1 MSVAAF
7 GGRAATRV
15 WLAMVATVLIVAVG
29 LVHTPR
35 VSADPVITDA
45 TEALERLSALS
56 REATRANDEVL
67 TAQIRLEDLQGQ
79 LGDAEGRQQKSAR
92 LMADARQQID
102 ALQEIVDKFAF
113 ANYQGIRFD
122 SLFALLTSDSP
133 QDLITQMSAFEII
146 SRDTLERIKDF
157 ESARTTYQGAEQDA
171 REAAA
176 QFRSLTEDA
185 RVQHELLAS
194 RQSALQAQI
203 EEIKELYETLSA
215 EERQQWAGVTVPP
228 GFDPGSLRGSGTGVD
243 IARAALTRLGAP
255 YVWGATGPDQFDCS
269 GLVMWAHNQSGR
281 AIPRTSQMQ
290 AQGGMPVSPRDIQ
303 PGDVVIYYRDASHVG
318 LYIGNGQIVHAS
330 TFGVPVKVD
339 AVNSAPVHSIR
350 RY

>member
-1 MSVAAF
+1 MGLAVFAAIF
-7 GGRAATRV
+7 I
-15 WLAMVATVLIVAVG
+15 VLVSTLHA
-29 LVHTPR
+29 PR
-35 VSADPVITDA
+35 VNADPVITDA
-45 TEALERLSALS
+45 TAALERLSELS
-56 REATRANDEVL
+56 REATRANDDVL
-67 TAQIRLEDLQGQ
+67 TAQIRLDELQERLSG
-79 LGDAEGRQQKSAR
+79 AERQQQESAR
-92 LMADARQQID
+92 RMNDARTEIA

-157 ESARTTYQGAEQDA
+157 ESARATFAEAEETA

-176 QFRSLTEDA
+176 EFRKLTEDA
-185 RVQHELLAS
+185 RTQRDVLAS
-194 RQSALQAQI
+194 RQATLQEQI
-203 EEIKELYETLSA
+203 EQIKALYETLSA
-215 EERQQWAGVTVPP
+215 EERERWAGVTVPP
-228 GFDPGSLRGSGTGVD
+228 GFDPSVVRGSGVGAE

-255 YVWGATGPDQFDCS
+255 YVWGATGPDKFDCS
-269 GLVMWAHNQSGR
+269 GLVMWAHHQAGR
-281 AIPRTSQMQ
+281 SIPRTSQMQ
-290 AQGGMPVSPRDIQ
+290 ARGGMPVSPRDIQ
-303 PGDVVIYYRDASHVG
+303 PGDVVIYYQDTSHVG
-318 LYIGNGQIVHAS
+318 LYIGDGRIVHAS